1 MVLVKTPARRRSQA
15 WTLSTS
21 PIAVREDAED
31 LHRSCPRCSA
41 VEIIAPSARTLR
53 LLKI

>member
-1 MVLVKTPARRRSQA
+1 M
-15 WTLSTS
+15 
-21 PIAVREDAED
+21 DAED

-53 LLKI
+53 PL